1 MSFDG
6 EINKLQGFKKLKKPK
21 ELEEQFKN
29 GIKKMK
35 LRGLTVSSILLPAA
49 SLRFCVCLCMC
60 CASTIVLL

>member
-29 GIKKMK
+29 GIKNI
-35 LRGLTVSSILLPAA
+35 SNISFENSA
-49 SLRFCVCLCMC
+49 
-60 CASTIVLL
+60 